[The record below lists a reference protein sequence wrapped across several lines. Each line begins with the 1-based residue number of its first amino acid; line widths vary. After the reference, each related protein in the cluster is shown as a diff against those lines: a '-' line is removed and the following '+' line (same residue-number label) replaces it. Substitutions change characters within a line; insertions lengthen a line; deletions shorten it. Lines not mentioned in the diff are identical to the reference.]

1 MRRVKVIEV
10 ANRHVFGGT
19 ASLITKLAEIGQ
31 PWVGEKD
38 AVGFKAFQSATGGAA
53 RLLGAPAG
61 KIAWSCKNAAALWPA
76 PQHYQTACEKPGH
89 MLNDKSEGGSP
100 LYIYIYMWDAA
111 NFCESKFAQHAD
123 HRIELNPSSSQFAP
137 CTHVSD
143 IFWPRLKFEIVPFS
157 NLKPA
162 RFPP

>member
-1 MRRVKVIEV
+1 M
-10 ANRHVFGGT
+10 FGGT

-89 MLNDKSEGGSP
+89 MLNDKSEDGSP
-100 LYIYIYMWDAA
+100 LYVYIYMYIYGMRPI
-111 NFCESKFAQHAD
+111 FV
-123 HRIELNPSSSQFAP
+123 NPNSPNTQTIGLSSTLALHSSPRVPMFL
-137 CTHVSD
+137 TFSGHV
-143 IFWPRLKFEIVPFS
+143 
-157 NLKPA
+157 
-162 RFPP
+162 